1 MQRRQPRPE
10 QAQSRR
16 LNPSAVFS
24 VPGGVK
30 YLDTLDL
37 ARLTTSFAEWAD
49 APRRADIR
57 VSRLRLWLIY
67 LLLRYTGA
75 RLGEVLAL
83 DDLTDL
89 DSSAGLVRFP
99 GRKSPREVR
108 LPDEAA
114 AEMRRLLSD
123 PTLQPLRGSLCRM
136 DQGHIRRKFQER
148 AKAAKIPLELGNPT
162 VLRRSRAIELLRGN
176 MPLKVVQDMLG
187 QSSADLTAAF
197 LDFSAEDKRRIT
209 EHILERESRRK
220 TSARNAFFGK
230 VARIARGD
238 IQALVELATLGGHA
252 VSSVITVDS
261 LETLGIREGLLLTAE
276 IKAPNVLVETS
287 EPEPKSTAGNRLHG
301 VIESVT
307 KGKVTAEV
315 IVRLSDDTR
324 VCSVTTA
331 QSVDRLELKPGMKAW
346 VTFSAYAVILKV
358 D

>member
-1 MQRRQPRPE
+1 MQRRQPRPVPAPTR
-10 QAQSRR
+10 Q

-37 ARLTTSFAEWAD
+37 ARLTAAFAEWAD
-49 APRRADIR
+49 LPRRADIR

-83 DDLTDL
+83 DDAADL
-89 DSSAGLVRFP
+89 DPAAGLVRFP
-99 GRKSPREVR
+99 GRKGPREVR

-123 PTLQPLRGSLCRM
+123 PTLQPLRGTLCRM

-148 AKAAKIPLELGNPT
+148 ARAAKIPLELANPT

-176 MPLKVVQDMLG
+176 MPLKVVQDLLG

-197 LDFSAEDKRRIT
+197 LDFSDEDKRRIT

-230 VARIARGD
+230 VARVERGD

-261 LETLGIREGLLLTAE
+261 LDTLGIREGLLLTAE
-276 IKAPNVLVETS
+276 VKAPSVLIETG
-287 EPEPKSTAGNRLHG
+287 EIEPKSTAGNRLQG
-301 VIESVT
+301 LVEAVT
-307 KGKVTAEV
+307 TGKVTAEV
-315 IVRLSDDTR
+315 IVRLADDTR

-331 QSVDRLELKPGMKAW
+331 QSVERLGLKPGIKAW
-346 VTFSAYAVILKV
+346 ATFSAYAVILKV